1 MKSLKSLS
9 LLAGLA
15 IAALAA
21 IGLAGSGNAADPEYV
36 EVEVADGGSITGR
49 VSFEGAL
56 PTGAVEQIQITKN
69 NDVCGDGNREV
80 VWIDV
85 ADGALRGTFVFLD
98 RVTEGKPWAK
108 PEFGEYVVL
117 QKDCR
122 FTPWAQVMR
131 PGPVIIR
138 NDDAG
143 VLHNINAREMIGVEK
158 GHVVK
163 KTLFNF
169 GQPDVGAITDK
180 VEPRRS
186 QYVAINCEAHNF
198 MFGFIMAPT
207 HPYAVVVGDDG
218 SYSLDGV
225 PPGTYTLKAWHPT
238 LGLQETE
245 VTVAAQGA
253 ATADFVF
260 TAGS

>member
-1 MKSLKSLS
+1 M
-9 LLAGLA
+9 
-15 IAALAA
+15 
-21 IGLAGSGNAADPEYV
+21 
-36 EVEVADGGSITGR
+36 
-49 VSFEGAL
+49 
-56 PTGAVEQIQITKN
+56 
-69 NDVCGDGNREV
+69 
-80 VWIDV
+80 
-85 ADGALRGTFVFLD
+85 
-98 RVTEGKPWAK
+98 
-108 PEFGEYVVL
+108 
-117 QKDCR
+117 
-122 FTPWAQVMR
+122 
-131 PGPVIIR
+131 
-138 NDDAG
+138 
-143 VLHNINAREMIGVEK
+143 LHNINAREMIGVEK

-169 GQPDVGAITDK
+169 GQPDVGDITDK

>member
-1 MKSLKSLS
+1 MTKWKLF
-9 LLAGLA
+9 
-15 IAALAA
+15 AALAGVVTATA
-21 IGLAGSGNAADPEYV
+21 IGGALTGTATAKGPDYV
-36 EVEVADGGSITGR
+36 ETEVTDGGTITGR
-49 VSFEGAL
+49 ISFEGAV
-56 PTGAVEQIQITKN
+56 PDTAVERILITKN
-69 NDVCGDGNREV
+69 NDVCGDGEREV

-98 RVTEGKPWAK
+98 KIEAGKAWPK
-108 PEFGEYVVL
+108 PEFGEYMVL
-117 QKDCR
+117 QKGCR
-122 FTPWAQVMR
+122 FRPWAQVVR
-131 PGPVIIR
+131 PGPIIIR

-158 GHVVK
+158 GSTVK

-169 GQPDVGAITDK
+169 GQPEVGDITDK

-198 MFGFIMAPT
+198 MFGFMMAPP
-207 HPYAVVVGDDG
+207 HPYAVVVGEDG
-218 SYSLDGV
+218 SYSIDGV

-245 VTVAAQGA
+245 ITVDAQGSV
-253 ATADFVF
+253 TADFVF
-260 TAGS
+260 SGES